1 MTSRRSL
8 IVMSGALLILV
19 AAVAATLYALPTLA
33 RRIAIARLEA
43 ITKRPVAIDRVDVRL
58 LSGRLT
64 IHGLRITEPDGHA
77 PFADLERLDVRLNV
91 LSLARGHVWVR
102 ELVMRKP
109 TLHVV
114 RLGNTFNFSDLFDG
128 SEATQ
133 KRLDVTVDRFSLID
147 GTVAFEDRALPE
159 HRTWTSDDIQIE
171 AQNVST
177 LRDDGTVIASSM
189 TAGAP
194 NLVQIEQ
201 FRLYPIHLKAMV
213 TVKGL
218 DLALARLYWPSD
230 APVVLDRG
238 RVSSTLNVT
247 YDARDEILAD
257 LSGDLEDLVL
267 LKPGERDP
275 VTRIPKLE
283 ARLTALE
290 YQNGRVRVGELE
302 LAGSANVRDPRGQ
315 AGARYQVSKIRA
327 SIADVT
333 WPITTPGRLDVSTA
347 IPGGGTLSV
356 SGLLRPPP
364 AASQLRLRL
373 RDLDVAAWNR
383 FLPITARLSGRGEA
397 DLRIDEPLAAGVP
410 TRVNGSIAVDRVGV
424 RDAQQELIG
433 AQRVEA
439 TGLEVQWPT
448 RLGVK
453 RLVVSGPRAIVER
466 NKDGTFPLTAL
477 LEPPAIAE
485 RPATAK
491 RPSTAPSSPP
501 PSAATGGAQD
511 APRVDVGE
519 VVVRNGVLSWRDET
533 VAPRATL
540 DLSQIDATVTGGG
553 WPLRPVDVKLAVR
566 PPGGG
571 QLRAAGR
578 VGVEPLSADLR
589 VYAQD
594 AELAHYQPYV
604 PTEARFSGR
613 ADLDLRVVV
622 PDLSEPAATV
632 RGNATLSRVDVRDGQ
647 RTVIRI
653 GRATAT
659 AVEVD
664 WPKTV
669 KARELALRR
678 PWVLL
683 ERNQSGALPLRALLT
698 PQKSTAPRTAD
709 AASTSSAAERSGS
722 GESAIPIVVRH
733 LVVEEGGARIVDG
746 SLTPAFAVDVADI
759 DSRIDGVSTAQGARP
774 ARMDMT
780 ARVADGLMSFA
791 GTIGPVTG
799 PLRLDLRGELREF
812 AVPRTNPYLLNGV
825 AWEARNGWLTTNIEC
840 RIEGDNLRAK
850 ADVLLSRLQLA
861 RAGGQDEAQARIG
874 LPLGML
880 TSLLKDRHGDIRLA
894 LPIGGRITDPRF
906 DFKELIWSTL
916 RTVAVKAIAAP
927 VSLIGR
933 VKSTGDSR
941 IERIEIDP
949 IRFEPGTAT
958 PTQEGQQQLTRLV
971 AFLDQT
977 PETRLTVTALVS
989 KRDVAAMK
997 RPDIDAVISRAAKS
1011 ARTSPEAAA
1020 ERLFRERFPGQPVP
1034 DSPDAVRAALAET
1047 ETAPAAEASTL
1058 ADKRLEAVRA
1068 TVKKAKIDT
1077 ARLLEDKRVDV
1088 AADAEPHVTLDL
1100 AEGEQSRGRRASEPR
1115 RQLTSD
1121 AGGVLD
1127 AR

>member
-33 RRIAIARLEA
+33 RHIAIARLEA
-43 ITKRPVAIDRVDVRL
+43 ITKRPVAIDRVDVRP

-64 IHGLRITEPDGHA
+64 IHGLRVSEPDGTA
-77 PFADLERLDVRLNV
+77 PFADLERLDARLNV

-109 TLHVV
+109 TLRVV
-114 RLGNTFNFSDLFDG
+114 RLGDTFNFSDLFEG

-133 KRLDVTVDRFSLID
+133 KRLDVTVDRFTLID

-171 AQNVST
+171 AHNVST

-194 NLVQIEQ
+194 NLVEIEQ

-218 DLALARLYWPSD
+218 DLALARLYWPPD

-247 YDARDEILAD
+247 YNARDEILAD
-257 LSGDLEDLVL
+257 LSGSLEDLVL
-267 LKPGERDP
+267 IKPGERDP

-283 ARLTALE
+283 AQLTALE
-290 YQNGRVRVGELE
+290 YQNGHVRVGKLE

-364 AASQLRLRL
+364 ATSQLRLRL

-383 FLPITARLSGRGEA
+383 FVPITARLSGRGEA
-397 DLRIDEPLAAGVP
+397 DLRVDEPLAAGVP

-424 RDAQQELIG
+424 RDGQQELIG

-466 NKDGTFPLTAL
+466 DRNGKFPLTAL
-477 LEPPAIAE
+477 LEPPATAP
-485 RPATAK
+485 RPATA
-491 RPSTAPSSPP
+491 SSSPGRTG
-501 PSAATGGAQD
+501 AAAPAAH
-511 APRVDVGE
+511 APRIDVGE

-533 VAPRATL
+533 VVPRATL
-540 DLSQIDATVTGGG
+540 DLSQIDATITGGG

-571 QLRAAGR
+571 QLRATGR

-589 VYAQD
+589 VHAQD
-594 AELAHYQPYV
+594 AEIAHYQPYV
-604 PTEARFSGR
+604 PTQARFSGR
-613 ADLDLRVVV
+613 ADLDLTVAV
-622 PDLSEPAATV
+622 PVLSEPAATV
-632 RGNATLSRVDVRDGQ
+632 RGNATLSQVDVRDGQ

-659 AVEVD
+659 AVDVD
-664 WPKTV
+664 WPHTV
-669 KARELALRR
+669 KAREMALRR
-678 PWVLL
+678 PWILL

-698 PQKSTAPRTAD
+698 PQKTTAARPAD
-709 AASTSSAAERSGS
+709 VAATSRASEPSGS
-722 GESAIPIVVRH
+722 GEGAVPIVVRH

-746 SLTPAFAVDVADI
+746 SMTPAFAVDVADI
-759 DSRIDGVSTAQGARP
+759 DSRIDGVSTAPSARP
-774 ARMDMT
+774 ARMDMK

-812 AVPRTNPYLLNGV
+812 AVPRTNPYLLHGV

-861 RAGGQDEAQARIG
+861 RAGGQDQAQARIG

-894 LPIGGRITDPRF
+894 LPVGGRITDPRF
-906 DFKELIWSTL
+906 DVKELIWNTL
-916 RTVAVKAIAAP
+916 RTVAVKAIASP

-933 VKSTGDSR
+933 VKSTADSH

-977 PETRLTVTALVS
+977 PETRLTATALVS
-989 KRDVAAMK
+989 RRDVAAMK
-997 RPDIDAVISRAAKS
+997 RPDIDAVITRAAKS
-1011 ARTSPEAAA
+1011 ARIAPEAAA
-1020 ERLFRERFPGQPVP
+1020 ERLFQERFPGQPIP

-1047 ETAPAAEASTL
+1047 EPAPAAEAATL

-1088 AADAEPHVTLDL
+1088 AADGEPQVQLDL
-1100 AEGEQSRGRRASEPR
+1100 ADAEQSRGRRAPEPR
-1115 RQLTSD
+1115 RPLTSD
-1121 AGGVLD
+1121 AGGTNA

>member
-8 IVMSGALLILV
+8 IVMSGVLLILT
-19 AAVAATLYALPTLA
+19 AVAATLYALPTLA
-33 RRIAIARLEA
+33 RHIAIARLEA
-43 ITKRPVAIDRVDVRL
+43 ITKRPVAIDRVDVRP
-58 LSGRLT
+58 LSGRVT
-64 IHGLRITEPDGHA
+64 IHGLRVSEPDGHV
-77 PFADLERLDVRLNV
+77 PFANLERLDARLNV

-109 TLHVV
+109 MLRVI
-114 RLGNTFNFSDLFDG
+114 RFGNTFNFSDLFEG

-133 KRLDVTVDRFSLID
+133 KRLDVTVDRFTLID

-171 AQNVST
+171 AHNVST

-194 NLVQIEQ
+194 NLVEIEQ

-218 DLALARLYWPSD
+218 DLALARLYWPPD

-247 YDARDEILAD
+247 YNARDEVQAD
-257 LSGDLEDLVL
+257 LSGSLEDLVL
-267 LKPGERDP
+267 IKPGERDP

-283 ARLTALE
+283 AQLTALE
-290 YQNGRVRVGELE
+290 YQNGHVRVGKLE

-364 AASQLRLRL
+364 ATSQLRLRL

-383 FLPITARLSGRGEA
+383 FVPITARLSGRGEA
-397 DLRIDEPLAAGVP
+397 DLRVDEPLAAGVP
-410 TRVNGSIAVDRVGV
+410 TRVNGSVAVDRVGV
-424 RDAQQELIG
+424 RDGQQELIG

-466 NKDGTFPLTAL
+466 DRNGKFPLTAL
-477 LEPPAIAE
+477 LEPPATAP
-485 RPATAK
+485 RPATA
-491 RPSTAPSSPP
+491 SSSPGRTG
-501 PSAATGGAQD
+501 AAGPAAH
-511 APRVDVGE
+511 APRIDVGE
-519 VVVRNGVLSWRDET
+519 VAVRNGVLSWRDET
-533 VAPRATL
+533 VVPRATL
-540 DLSQIDATVTGGG
+540 DLSQIDATITGGG

-571 QLRAAGR
+571 QLRATGR

-589 VYAQD
+589 VHAQD
-594 AELAHYQPYV
+594 AEIAHYQPYV
-604 PTEARFSGR
+604 PTQALFSGR
-613 ADLDLRVVV
+613 ADLDLTVAV
-622 PDLSEPAATV
+622 PVLSEPAATV

-659 AVEVD
+659 AVDVD
-664 WPKTV
+664 WPHTV
-669 KARELALRR
+669 KAREMALRR
-678 PWVLL
+678 PWILL

-698 PQKSTAPRTAD
+698 PQKTTATRPAD
-709 AASTSSAAERSGS
+709 VASTSRASEPSGS
-722 GESAIPIVVRH
+722 GEGAVPIVMRH

-746 SLTPAFAVDVADI
+746 SMTPAFAVDVADI
-759 DSRIDGVSTAQGARP
+759 DSRIDGVSTAPSARP
-774 ARMDMT
+774 ARMDMK

-812 AVPRTNPYLLNGV
+812 AVPRTNPYLLHGV

-861 RAGGQDEAQARIG
+861 RAGGQDQAQARIG

-894 LPIGGRITDPRF
+894 LPVGGRITDPRF
-906 DFKELIWSTL
+906 DVKELIWSTL
-916 RTVAVKAIAAP
+916 RTVAVKAIASP

-933 VKSTGDSR
+933 VKSTADSH

-977 PETRLTVTALVS
+977 PETRLTATALVS
-989 KRDVAAMK
+989 RRDVAAMK
-997 RPDIDAVISRAAKS
+997 RPDIDAVITRAAKS
-1011 ARTSPEAAA
+1011 ARIAPEAAA
-1020 ERLFRERFPGQPVP
+1020 ERLFQERFPGQPIP

-1047 ETAPAAEASTL
+1047 EPAPAAEAATL

-1088 AADAEPHVTLDL
+1088 AADGEPQVQLDL
-1100 AEGEQSRGRRASEPR
+1100 ADAEQSRGRRAPEPR
-1115 RQLTSD
+1115 RPLTSD
-1121 AGGVLD
+1121 ADGTNAG
-1127 AR
+1127 R